1 MRFLIPQAEQ
11 NPEAAEQATAQL
23 KQLIGSDS
31 TMEGSE
37 LEQML
42 RLVPDLRGIWAGRFQ
57 SQPAIFRLALSAKE
71 IEGFASEWA
80 ELQRAHSYMADGPE
94 RVAAPL
100 ALGCGGQVMVLQQA
114 AGTPL
119 LDHLWSLEAEA
130 RVPWFAKAAGW
141 NCHFCTPTQAH
152 TPVNRGPWR
161 NWAEAALARQT
172 HAPLIEVET
181 RVLQKMKKLS
191 RLLRDH
197 EMWRTAIGHGD
208 FHPNNLIAAPD
219 HLTGI
224 DLGGSNRTPVYK
236 DMARFLT
243 HMARRGMF
251 ASDRHRFGVDALA
264 YQAFVQAFDLDEAE
278 ATLFL
283 PYLICFETLIR
294 VEHPAMP
301 SARVEHGV
309 LLAERLL
316 EDLRQIV

>member
-1 MRFLIPQAEQ
+1 
-11 NPEAAEQATAQL
+11 
-23 KQLIGSDS
+23 
-31 TMEGSE
+31 
-37 LEQML
+37 ML
-42 RLVPDLRGIWAGRFQ
+42 RLVPAQRAIWSGRFQ
-57 SQPAIFRLALSAKE
+57 GQPAIFRLALSEKE
-71 IEGFASEWA
+71 IAGFAVEWA
-80 ELQRAHSYMADGPE
+80 ELQRAYTYMADGPDQI
-94 RVAAPL
+94 AAPL
-100 ALGCGGQVMVLQQA
+100 ALCCDGKVMVLQQA
-114 AGTPL
+114 TGTPL

-130 RVPWFAKAAGW
+130 RVPWFAKAAAW
-141 NCHFCTPTQAH
+141 NRKFCAGSEAH

-172 HAPLIEVET
+172 HASLIEVET

-197 EMWRTAIGHGD
+197 ETWRTAIGHGD

-219 HLTGI
+219 RLTGI
-224 DLGGSNRTPVYK
+224 DLGGSNRSPIYK

-243 HMARRGMF
+243 HIARRGMF
-251 ASDRHRFGVDALA
+251 ASDQDRFGVDALA
-264 YQAFVQAFDLDEAE
+264 YEAFVQAFGLDEAE

-301 SARVEHGV
+301 AARVAHGV

-316 EDLRQIV
+316 DDLKQIV

>member
-1 MRFLIPQAEQ
+1 MAFLTPHAEQ
-11 NPEAAEQATAQL
+11 NPQAAERATERLQ
-23 KQLIGSDS
+23 QLIEAEPALAGSQVDR
-31 TMEGSE
+31 
-37 LEQML
+37 ML
-42 RLVPDLRGIWAGRFQ
+42 RLVPEQRAIWSGQFQ
-57 SQPAIFRLALSAKE
+57 GQPAIFRLALSVKE
-71 IEGFASEWA
+71 VAGFAVEWA
-80 ELQRAHSYMADGPE
+80 ELQRAYAHMANGPA

-100 ALGCGGQVMVLQQA
+100 ALCCDGQVMVVQQA

-119 LDHLWSLEAEA
+119 LDHLWSLESEA
-130 RVPWFAKAAGW
+130 RVPWLAKAAAW
-141 NCHFCTPTQAH
+141 NCRFCAPTEAH

-161 NWAEAALARQT
+161 NWAEAALARQS
-172 HAPLIEVET
+172 HAALIGVET

-191 RLLRDH
+191 RLLRGH
-197 EMWRTAIGHGD
+197 ETWRTAIAHGD
-208 FHPNNLIAAPD
+208 FHPNNLIAASD
-219 HLTGI
+219 QLTGI

-251 ASDRHRFGVDALA
+251 ASDQHRFGVDALA
-264 YQAFVQAFDLDEAE
+264 YDAFVQAFGLDEAE

-301 SARVEHGV
+301 AARVAHGV

-316 EDLRQIV
+316 EDLKQIV

>member
-1 MRFLIPQAEQ
+1 MAFLTPHAEQ
-11 NPEAAEQATAQL
+11 NPQAAGRAAERLQ
-23 KQLIGSDS
+23 QLIKADHALAGSQVD
-31 TMEGSE
+31 
-37 LEQML
+37 QML
-42 RLVPDLRGIWAGRFQ
+42 RLVPEQRAIWSGLYHGE
-57 SQPAIFRLALSAKE
+57 PAIFRLALSANE
-71 IEGFASEWA
+71 IAGFAAEWA
-80 ELQRAHSYMADGPE
+80 ELRRAYAYMADGAE
-94 RVAAPL
+94 RSVAPL
-100 ALGCGGQVMVLQQA
+100 ALCCDGQVMVLQQA
-114 AGTPL
+114 TGTPL
-119 LDHLWSLEAEA
+119 LDHLWSVEAQA
-130 RVPWFAKAAGW
+130 RVAWFVKAAAW
-141 NCHFCTPTQAH
+141 NRTLCAATEAQ

-172 HAPLIEVET
+172 HAALIGVET

-191 RLLRDH
+191 RLLRGH
-197 EMWRTAIGHGD
+197 ETWRTAIGHGD

-264 YQAFVQAFDLDEAE
+264 YDSFVQAFDLTEAE
-278 ATLFL
+278 AALFL

-301 SARVEHGV
+301 AARVAHAV

-316 EDLRQIV
+316 EDLKQIV